1 MTCEF
6 DDIFM
11 TSCLHKFVRIQQQMK
26 PHKRTTATK
35 RCYDRWLNEISSLRF
50 LLFNKKLITT
60 LQIRTSLPF
69 YAKLCKIK
77 FLSTHFIAVFYHNL
91 N

>member
-6 DDIFM
+6 DEIFM
-11 TSCLHKFVRIQQQMK
+11 TSCVHKFVRIQQQMK

-50 LLFNKKLITT
+50 LLFNKKTHYVITNT
-60 LQIRTSLPF
+60 YISSV
-69 YAKLCKIK
+69 LCKI
-77 FLSTHFIAVFYHNL
+77 VQN
-91 N
+91 